1 MLMRPTEVQNIVSDY
16 KSLGMTLER
25 HPIALLRK
33 RLTEGGYVTARRLK
47 DLSGGRVVKV
57 AGLVIGRQRP
67 GTATGVT
74 FVTLEDETGCVN
86 LVVWRKLAEEQRNA
100 LLNARL
106 MGVVG
111 ELQSE
116 SDVIHVIARQL
127 IDHTDL
133 LGGLTVRSRDFR

>member
-1 MLMRPTEVQNIVSDY
+1 
-16 KSLGMTLER
+16 MTLER
-25 HPIALLRK
+25 HPIALLRE
-33 RLTEGGYVTARRLK
+33 RLTEGGYVTSRRLK
-47 DLSGGRVVKV
+47 DLSGGRAVKV